1 MTIHRTGTSDAT
13 GDAQD
18 LAGFGYPQQLRRRLG
33 SFASFAA
40 GFSFVSILTTVFQL
54 FFFGFSFGGAAFFW
68 TWPIVF
74 SGQLLVALC
83 FAELAARYP
92 ISGCIYQWA
101 KRLSTPTFGWFAGWT
116 MVVAQIVTVSAAAVA
131 LQVVLPTLWSG
142 FQLIGSDPALTSA
155 DGATNAVVLGAL
167 LIALTTTISAVGVR
181 AMSTINS
188 VGVCIELAGVVAL
201 VILLFTHAERGPGA
215 VLHQTGAAPG
225 GAYIGAFIVSA
236 LMAAYVMVG
245 FDSAGELSE
254 ETRAP
259 RRTAPRAIITALA
272 VSAIGG
278 GLLLL
283 AGIMAAPS
291 LTDGRL
297 GTEGLPYVLTS
308 QLGSVTGKVFLT
320 AVAIAITVCTLAIQT
335 AATRMMFSMARD
347 GALPFSTRLSR
358 VSPTTGTPILPT
370 ILVGVLAAALL
381 FVNVGEAS
389 LFTAL
394 TSVCIVML
402 YGAYLMVTVPLLLQR
417 LRGWPHAE
425 EEPAGLF
432 SLGRWGVPVNISA
445 VAYGALM
452 MVNIGWPRG
461 SVYDPQGG
469 HWYLQYFALLFV
481 GGSLLVGTVAF
492 WAVRHSR
499 AAAMPAPAAADLA
512 GAEVVR

>member
-1 MTIHRTGTSDAT
+1 
-13 GDAQD
+13 
-18 LAGFGYPQQLRRRLG
+18 
-33 SFASFAA
+33 
-40 GFSFVSILTTVFQL
+40 
-54 FFFGFSFGGAAFFW
+54 
-68 TWPIVF
+68 
-74 SGQLLVALC
+74 VA
-83 FAELAARYP
+83 
-92 ISGCIYQWA
+92 
-101 KRLSTPTFGWFAGWT
+101 
-116 MVVAQIVTVSAAAVA
+116 AAAVA

-167 LIALTTTISAVGVR
+167 LIVLTTTISAVGVR
-181 AMSTINS
+181 AMATINS
-188 VGVCIELAGVVAL
+188 VGVCVELVGVVAL
-201 VILLFTHAERGPGA
+201 VILLFTHAERGPDA

-254 ETRAP
+254 ETRVP
-259 RRTAPRAIITALA
+259 RRTAPRAIVTALA

-291 LTDGRL
+291 LTDGKL

-432 SLGRWGVPVNISA
+432 SLGRWGLPVNVGA

-452 MVNIGWPRG
+452 MVNIGWPRA

-469 HWYLQYFALLFV
+469 HWYLQYFALVFV
-481 GGSLLVGTVAF
+481 GGSLLVGAVGF

-499 AAAMPAPAAADLA
+499 AAAAAAVSAPVAADLA

>member
-1 MTIHRTGTSDAT
+1 
-13 GDAQD
+13 
-18 LAGFGYPQQLRRRLG
+18 
-33 SFASFAA
+33 
-40 GFSFVSILTTVFQL
+40 
-54 FFFGFSFGGAAFFW
+54 
-68 TWPIVF
+68 
-74 SGQLLVALC
+74 
-83 FAELAARYP
+83 
-92 ISGCIYQWA
+92 
-101 KRLSTPTFGWFAGWT
+101 
-116 MVVAQIVTVSAAAVA
+116 
-131 LQVVLPTLWSG
+131 
-142 FQLIGSDPALTSA
+142 
-155 DGATNAVVLGAL
+155 
-167 LIALTTTISAVGVR
+167 
-181 AMSTINS
+181 
-188 VGVCIELAGVVAL
+188 
-201 VILLFTHAERGPGA
+201 

-259 RRTAPRAIITALA
+259 RRTAPRAIITALT

-291 LTDGRL
+291 LTNGKL

-347 GALPFSTRLSR
+347 GALPFSARLAR
-358 VSPTTGTPILPT
+358 VSPATGTPILPT

-381 FVNVGEAS
+381 LVNVGEAS

-402 YGAYLMVTVPLLLQR
+402 YGAYLMVTVPLLAQR
-417 LRGWPHAE
+417 LRGWPYRDD
-425 EEPAGLF
+425 EPAGLF
-432 SLGRWGVPVNISA
+432 SLGRWGLPVNIGA

-452 MVNIGWPRG
+452 MVNIGWPRA

-481 GGSLLVGTVAF
+481 GGSLVIGAVAF
-492 WAVRHSR
+492 WAVRRSR
-499 AAAMPAPAAADLA
+499 AAALPAPAAAELA
-512 GAEVVR
+512 GAEVAG